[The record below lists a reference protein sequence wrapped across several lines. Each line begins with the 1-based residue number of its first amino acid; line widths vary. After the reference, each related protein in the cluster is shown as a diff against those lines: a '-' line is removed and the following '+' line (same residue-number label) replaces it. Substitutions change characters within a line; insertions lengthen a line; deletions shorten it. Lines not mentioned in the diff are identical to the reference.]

1 MLSSEKQEM
10 TTPHKKREETQ
21 QVSSLFFLFNLF
33 KKI

>member
-10 TTPHKKREETQ
+10 TTSHKKREETQ
-21 QVSSLFFLFNLF
+21 QVSSLFLFNLF